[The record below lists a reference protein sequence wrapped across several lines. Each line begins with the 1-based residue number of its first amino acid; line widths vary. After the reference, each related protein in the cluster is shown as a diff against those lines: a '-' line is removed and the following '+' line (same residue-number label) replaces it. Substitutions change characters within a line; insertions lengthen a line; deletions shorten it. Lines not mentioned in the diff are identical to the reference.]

1 MMYLDCPVLLCKV
14 VEMGPLLAP
23 PELAHQL

>member
-14 VEMGPLLAP
+14 VEMGPWLAL